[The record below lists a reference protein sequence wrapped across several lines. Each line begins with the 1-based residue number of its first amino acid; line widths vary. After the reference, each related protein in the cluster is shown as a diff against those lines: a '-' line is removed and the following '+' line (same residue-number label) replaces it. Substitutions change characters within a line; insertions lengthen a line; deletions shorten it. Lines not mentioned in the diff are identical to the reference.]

1 MKFYLTLS
9 LCALL
14 IFVWGCSL
22 VKKWSDTNWSGSNV
36 EVDSNGAVVADGN
49 TISVNY
55 IWKLEDGT
63 VFDTSIQTEA
73 EKANIYNASRNYE
86 PLSFV
91 VWAGDMIKWF
101 DEGVVGMKVGE
112 TRQLVIPPEKAY
124 GQPDDPRYQTTLNPQ
139 VFSLAGIS
147 PKVGEA
153 YDLWWQRAKVLE
165 ITGSGVLVSF
175 APELAGKTLVFDVT
189 VMDIK

>member
-101 DEGVVGMKVGE
+101 DEGVVGMRVGE

>member
-22 VKKWSDTNWSGSNV
+22 VKKWSDTNWTWANV
-36 EVDSNGAVVADGN
+36 EVASDGKIVAAGD
-49 TISVNY
+49 TVHVNY
-55 IWKLEDGT
+55 IWSLEDGT

-73 EKANIYNASRNYE
+73 EKANIYDPNRKYE
-86 PLSFV
+86 PLTFTV
-91 VWAGDMIKWF
+91 GAGEMIQWF
-101 DEGVVGMKVGE
+101 DEWVVGMKVGE
-112 TRQLVIPPEKAY
+112 TRKLVIPADKAY
-124 GQPDDPRYQTTLNPQ
+124 WQPDDPRYQTTLNAQ

-147 PKVGEA
+147 PVVGEA
-153 YDLWWQRAKVLE
+153 YDLWWQRATVLE
-165 ITGSGVLVSF
+165 INDEWVLVSF

-189 VMDIK
+189 IMDVQ